1 MAEEYIKIKIS
12 AMTEASTIEGL
23 ITYGVI
29 GGQPYKV
36 PIALLK
42 GNKGDTGANIEL
54 QKTSTHLQWRP
65 VGGTTW
71 TNLVAL
77 DDLKGA
83 KGDTGSNIE
92 LQKSATHLQW
102 RVVGATEWTNL
113 VILTDLKGA
122 TGDPGKDFQIKGYY
136 ATLAALES
144 AVPSPAAG
152 DAYGVGSA
160 SPYDIYIYDG
170 VSQDWINNG
179 AIQGA
184 AGASAFVYIA
194 YASDD
199 QGSDFSATD
208 GNYMAIKATTTAIS
222 SPQASDFAGLWK
234 LVKPAAG
241 TTIAFTQAGTKENI
255 ASGETLAVLFGKLMK
270 WFASFGALAWLSNID
285 YTGDIISNKPTIPT
299 VTNDFT
305 NDYKAVIDFME
316 GKESVTSLA
325 DLPVTKRSVLCTL
338 SSASTLSLG
347 STLAEGR
354 EIHIRVANSTAS
366 AITITLPTTGD
377 YISKKND
384 GTNIGSVTLPASGS
398 LEINIWSVNSKYYIR
413 TNA

>member
-23 ITYGVI
+23 IVYGVI

-36 PIALLK
+36 PIAQLK

-83 KGDTGSNIE
+83 KGDTGANIE

-102 RVVGATEWTNL
+102 RVVGAAEWTNL
-113 VILTDLKGA
+113 VVLTDLKGA

-144 AVPSPAAG
+144 AVPTPAAG
-152 DAYGVGSA
+152 DAYAVGSA
-160 SPYDIYIYDG
+160 APYDIYIWNG
-170 VSQDWINNG
+170 VGGAWVNNG

-208 GNYMAIKATTTAIS
+208 GDYIAIKTSTTEITT
-222 SPQASDFAGLWK
+222 PQASDFEGLWK
-234 LVKPAAG
+234 PFKPTTA
-241 TTIAFTQAGTKENI
+241 TTIAFTEAGAKVNI
-255 ASGETLAVLFGKLMK
+255 ASGDTLAVLFGKLMK
-270 WFASFGALAWLSNID
+270 WFASFGDLAWASNID
-285 YTGDIISNKPTIPT
+285 YADDVITNKPTIPT

-305 NDYKAVIDFME
+305 NEYKAVIDFME
-316 GKESVTSLA
+316 GREMVTSLA
-325 DLPVTKRSVLCTL
+325 NLPVTKRSVLCTL
-338 SSASTLSLG
+338 SSASTLSLAAA
-347 STLAEGR
+347 LAEGR
-354 EIHIRVANSTAS
+354 EIHIRVVNSTSS
-366 AITITLPTTGD
+366 AITITLPTSGD

-384 GTNIGSVTLPASGS
+384 GTNISTVTLPASGS
-398 LEINIWSVNSKYYIR
+398 LEINIWSLNSKYYIR